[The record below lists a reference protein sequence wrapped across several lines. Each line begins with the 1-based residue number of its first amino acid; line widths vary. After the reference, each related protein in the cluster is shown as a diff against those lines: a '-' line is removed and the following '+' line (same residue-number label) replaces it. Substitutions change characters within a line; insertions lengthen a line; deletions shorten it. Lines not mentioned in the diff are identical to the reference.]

1 MGKNKKRDLEKVEN
15 RGRMGKGDMGKELV
29 QVLLQLPA
37 ALEDEV
43 GGELPHVALARQ
55 QRYAPP
61 VQNPPTP

>member
-1 MGKNKKRDLEKVEN
+1 
-15 RGRMGKGDMGKELV
+15 
-29 QVLLQLPA
+29 LQLPA